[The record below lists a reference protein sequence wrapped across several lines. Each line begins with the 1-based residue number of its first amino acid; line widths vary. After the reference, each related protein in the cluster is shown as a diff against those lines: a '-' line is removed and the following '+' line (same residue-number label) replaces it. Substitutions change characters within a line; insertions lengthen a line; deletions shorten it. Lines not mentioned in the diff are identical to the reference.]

1 MRPPADRQRQTVTVR
16 QTKEGVQKW
25 LREESRIRTVLQNI
39 RETIMQQR
47 VFMGVMVEER
57 LGQNSE
63 VSRAL
68 IMVLKGFAGGKR

>member
-1 MRPPADRQRQTVTVR
+1 
-16 QTKEGVQKW
+16 
-25 LREESRIRTVLQNI
+25 
-39 RETIMQQR
+39 MQQR

>member
-1 MRPPADRQRQTVTVR
+1 MTVR

-25 LREESRIRTVLQNI
+25 LREESRIRAVLQNI

-63 VSRAL
+63 VNRAL